1 VTAPATSLRRDCDV
15 VVGMADLRCSRDPA
29 ERLVTYA
36 LGSCLA
42 LAIHDPAAGVA
53 GLLHV
58 MMPDSAIDPA
68 KATANPAMFVDTGVP
83 MLFKSCYTL
92 GAKKERMTV
101 IVAGGAHQGD
111 SEDDDRFQIGKRNWA
126 ALRKL
131 LWKNGV
137 MIAASEVGGSRQPRT
152 LVMDVGSGEVLLKV
166 NGRELAL
173 KPTGG

>member
-1 VTAPATSLRRDCDV
+1 
-15 VVGMADLRCSRDPA
+15 MAELKCSREPA

-42 LAIHDPAAGVA
+42 VAVHDPAAGVA

-58 MMPDSAIDPA
+58 MMPDSVIDPG
-68 KATANPAMFVDTGVP
+68 KAAANPAMFVDTGVP
-83 MLFKSCYTL
+83 MLFKSCYAL

-111 SEDDDRFQIGKRNWA
+111 NEEDDRFRIGKRNFA

-131 LWKNGV
+131 LWRNGV
-137 MIAASEVGGSRQPRT
+137 MIGAAEVGGSRQPRT
-152 LVMDVGSGEVLLKV
+152 LWMDVGSGEVLLKV

-173 KPTGG
+173 KPAGG